1 MKRTIN
7 GITMEQ
13 VEKELLYIGKYYTGG
28 ARIDTYENLK
38 MEYDE
43 FKYIDLVC
51 AEGQPKHLRG
61 IVDLLDEM
69 QLKRLGY
76 TIYDLFDIYGIE
88 EV

>member
-1 MKRTIN
+1 MSKTIN
-7 GITMEQ
+7 GITVEQ
-13 VEKELLYIGKYYTGG
+13 VQKELLWVGKYYSGG
-28 ARIDTYENLK
+28 RRIDTYENL
-38 MEYDE
+38 EPEENE
-43 FKYIDLVC
+43 FRDIDIVC

-88 EV
+88 QV

>member
-1 MKRTIN
+1 MSKTIN
-7 GITMEQ
+7 GITVEQ
-13 VEKELLYIGKYYTGG
+13 VQKELLWVGKYYSGG
-28 ARIDTYENLK
+28 RRIDTYENL
-38 MEYDE
+38 EPEEDE
-43 FKYIDLVC
+43 FKDIDIVC

-88 EV
+88 QV